1 MTVVSEEPRVEE
13 LLELYERM
21 ALIRAT
27 EKAAFDLFMAGLVK
41 GTTHLANGQE
51 AVAVGAS
58 AALQADDYVFATY
71 RGHHHA
77 IARGAS
83 PEGCLAELMS
93 RATGL
98 CGAKGGSM
106 HLTVADHNMLGS
118 YAIVG
123 AHLPIACG
131 AAWSAKLRGTGQ
143 VAVAFFGDGAT
154 NIGAFHEALNLAAVW
169 RLPVLFVCENNLYM
183 EYTSIKTVTA
193 VAQPAAGRAP
203 AYGLPAEVIDGNDVV
218 AVRQAVAAAAARARA
233 GDGPTVIEALTYR
246 HHGHSRTD
254 PGKYR
259 PKEEVEAWLKRDP
272 LLVLAERLRDRGVDQ
287 PAIDQL
293 DSRAGDQVAAAVE
306 AAKAAPPPEEASAFS
321 DVWADGGAQ
330 WRT

>member
-1 MTVVSEEPRVEE
+1 
-13 LLELYERM
+13 
-21 ALIRAT
+21 
-27 EKAAFDLFMAGLVK
+27 
-41 GTTHLANGQE
+41 
-51 AVAVGAS
+51 
-58 AALQADDYVFATY
+58 
-71 RGHHHA
+71 
-77 IARGAS
+77 
-83 PEGCLAELMS
+83 MS

-98 CGAKGGSM
+98 CAAKGGSM

-183 EYTSIKTVTA
+183 EYTSIKTVTS

-203 AYGLPAEVIDGNDVV
+203 SYQLPAEVIDGNDVV
-218 AVRQAVAAAAARARA
+218 AVQHAVATAAARARA

-246 HHGHSRTD
+246 QYGHSRTD

-287 PAIDQL
+287 PAIDEL
-293 DSRAGDQVAAAVE
+293 DGAAREEVAAAVE
-306 AAKAAPPPEEASAFS
+306 AAKAAPPPDEASAFT
-321 DVWADGGAQ
+321 DVWADGGSQ

>member
-1 MTVVSEEPRVEE
+1 MTVVAEEPRVEE
-13 LLELYERM
+13 LLELYEKM

-27 EKAAFDLFMAGLVK
+27 EKAAFDQFMAGLVK
-41 GTTHLANGQE
+41 GTTHLASGQE

-58 AALQADDYVFATY
+58 AALEPDDYVFATY

-77 IARGAS
+77 IARGAP
-83 PEGCLAELMS
+83 PEACLAELMS

-98 CGAKGGSM
+98 CAAKGGSM
-106 HLTVADHNMLGS
+106 HLTFASGNMLGS

-131 AAWSAKLRGTGQ
+131 AAWSAKLRGTDQ

-169 RLPVLFVCENNLYM
+169 KLPALFVCENNLYM
-183 EYTSIKTVTA
+183 EYTPIQSVTA

-203 AYGLPAEVIDGNDVV
+203 AYNIPAEVVDGNDVV
-218 AVRQAVAAAAARARA
+218 AVLEATTRAAERARA
-233 GDGPTVIEALTYR
+233 GDGPSIIEALTYR
-246 HHGHSRTD
+246 QYGHSRAD

-259 PKEEVEAWLKRDP
+259 PKEEVDAWMARDP
-272 LLVLAERLRDRGVDQ
+272 LIVAAERLEKAGVEREAVDQ
-287 PAIDQL
+287 RRR
-293 DSRAGDQVAAAVE
+293 RADELIAEAVE
-306 AAKAAPPPEEASAFS
+306 AAKAAPEPDPSTALT